1 MFASCISCFLGKAK
15 VRGMIWANCPL
26 TCWCF
31 VGKKQSDQWQSFLLT
46 VPQLG
51 AALISS
57 PMSNVAP
64 PVCFFPFFFFFLAFW
79 RRTQDK
85 RTKKNKGKRFH
96 GIQNLWLNHMSPFS
110 NLAYLI
116 FAEGCPSEE
125 PAAFLIDEESSLFCS
140 KCLSFP
146 FLKSTRL
153 NKVLANACFWVL
165 DLGLEGRMLVE
176 Q

>member
-1 MFASCISCFLGKAK
+1 MVWSGPVAHLPAGVLLGKSSQTSGQAFSWLYHSS
-15 VRGMIWANCPL
+15 VLHSSLLPWATWHL
-26 TCWCF
+26 
-31 VGKKQSDQWQSFLLT
+31 QSVFFL
-46 VPQLG
+46 
-51 AALISS
+51 
-57 PMSNVAP
+57 
-64 PVCFFPFFFFFLAFW
+64 FFFFLAFW

-96 GIQNLWLNHMSPFS
+96 GIQNLWLNHVSPFS